1 MWLNKICKWSKLNP
15 VVIAI
20 FLKTELQKMWPLSAD
35 NSIIIICSNFAQN
48 SKYDNWIP
56 EFKDIATRIS
66 CNPAYLLKTPSP
78 QNLNIAHRIQYVM
91 KLTTTNTK

>member
-1 MWLNKICKWSKLNP
+1 MWLNN
-15 VVIAI
+15 
-20 FLKTELQKMWPLSAD
+20 
-35 NSIIIICSNFAQN
+35 
-48 SKYDNWIP
+48 DNWIP

-66 CNPAYLLKTPSP
+66 CNPASLLKTPSP